1 MMEMIGREKRISRWI
16 LITVS
21 VLMVILI
28 STPVKAYPILDGRT
42 STLTERAID
51 PASGQPISDLSFSL
65 YKVADMTSKPNTD
78 VQFDVTPEFQ
88 VYDGK
93 TEFHLDFTNWAEQ
106 TSWADG
112 AKNVAPLVI
121 ADENG
126 GKVFTKYTAK
136 TGADGIASWT
146 GIPQGLYLM
155 IARYEGADYANVETQ
170 PVFLTLPKLTEDTAS
185 GKDPQGSANA
195 KDLIWQHDVNADAKT
210 VAAKEVEPV
219 SLAVRKI
226 WSGDDKAEQ
235 LADRPSSVEVT
246 LYNTNGE
253 AVDKVTLNSSNN
265 WQYTWERLDGKQ
277 TWSVIE
283 TIRSKYYTPN
293 YTQTK
298 SEDGKLITWTVN
310 NTFPKEV
317 LGENR
322 NQNKKKTEDAKGSA
336 RENNQAAS
344 DRLPQTGQLWW
355 PIWILI
361 GAAAVL
367 IIAGIAFRRSG
378 RKNRDD

>member
-1 MMEMIGREKRISRWI
+1 M
-16 LITVS
+16 
-21 VLMVILI
+21 
-28 STPVKAYPILDGRT
+28 
-42 STLTERAID
+42 
-51 PASGQPISDLSFSL
+51 
-65 YKVADMTSKPNTD
+65 
-78 VQFDVTPEFQ
+78 
-88 VYDGK
+88 
-93 TEFHLDFTNWAEQ
+93 
-106 TSWADG
+106 
-112 AKNVAPLVI
+112 
-121 ADENG
+121 
-126 GKVFTKYTAK
+126 
-136 TGADGIASWT
+136 
-146 GIPQGLYLM
+146 
-155 IARYEGADYANVETQ
+155 
-170 PVFLTLPKLTEDTAS
+170 
-185 GKDPQGSANA
+185 
-195 KDLIWQHDVNADAKT
+195 
-210 VAAKEVEPV
+210 EPV